1 MIKLMIK
8 NMVCHRCTLVVQ
20 DIFKQL
26 NLNPLSINLGE
37 VTIEHP
43 LTKEQMASLSKA
55 LNETGLALLDDN
67 KLKLIEAIKQ
77 ACLAYLD
84 RRIFNE
90 NRTLSQHISLHIAKD
105 YHHLTRLFSSVESI
119 SIEQYY
125 LTLRIEKV
133 KELIAYQQ
141 LAFSEIAYDIGFS
154 SVAHLSAQFKK
165 YTGLTLSQFRRDF
178 ANLPRISLDKVKT
191 L

>member
-1 MIKLMIK
+1 MKKLVVK
-8 NMVCHRCTLVVQ
+8 NMVCHRCILVVQ
-20 DIFKQL
+20 DICDKL
-26 NLNPLSINLGE
+26 NVKLLSINLGE
-37 VTIEHP
+37 ITLEQP
-43 LTKEQMASLSKA
+43 LTKEQTESLRKA

-67 KLKLIEAIKQ
+67 KLKLIEATKQ

-84 RRIFNE
+84 RRVFDE
-90 NRTLSQHISLHIAKD
+90 NRTLSHHISQYVAKD
-105 YHHLTRLFSSVESI
+105 YHHLSRLFSSVESI

-133 KELIAYQQ
+133 KELVAYQQ
-141 LAFSEIAYDIGFS
+141 LAFSEIAYDLGFS

-165 YTGLTLSQFRRDF
+165 HTGLTLSQFRSDC
-178 ANLPRISLDKVKT
+178 ANLPRMSLDKVKT